1 MHIQSELRVVLLPS
15 TCPFQQVP
23 GLFIPARCSSSVNL
37 STAFCF
43 SMASSVTEG
52 ATFKKARRIYHC
64 CQVDLKKKKNNNNND
79 NKKNP
84 KPKQSQLGL
93 R

>member
-23 GLFIPARCSSSVNL
+23 GLLIPARCSSSVNL

-52 ATFKKARRIYHC
+52 ATFKKAGRIYHC
-64 CQVDLKKKKNNNNND
+64 CQVDLKKNKNNND